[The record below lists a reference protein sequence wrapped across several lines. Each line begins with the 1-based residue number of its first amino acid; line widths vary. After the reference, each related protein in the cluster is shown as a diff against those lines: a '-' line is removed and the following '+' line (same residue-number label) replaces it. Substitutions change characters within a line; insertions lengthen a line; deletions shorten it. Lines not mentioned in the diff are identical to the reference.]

1 MIKAIVFDFD
11 GLTID
16 TEYALY
22 ESFCD
27 ILEMEPGK
35 LPISEYA
42 VHIGTDSSSLY
53 NFILSQSNGLLTR
66 DEIIE
71 KSAVLHK
78 AKLSKPFA
86 RDGIEDYLKAAK
98 ELGLKIGLASSSY
111 RDWVEHF
118 LKELN
123 ILHYFDVIQTRD
135 DVKKVKPDPELY
147 KNTIKLL
154 GVNPQ
159 EAIAFEDSANGSKAA
174 LAAGLN
180 CVVVPNKITEH
191 LPFENYHLKLASMAD
206 RSLQEVIESMEKSV
220 NLLEK

>member
-11 GLTID
+11 GLTVD

-27 ILEMEPGK
+27 ILEMKPGN
-35 LPISEYA
+35 LPINEYA
-42 VHIGTDSSSLY
+42 FHIGTDSSSLY
-53 NFILSQSNGLLTR
+53 NFILSQANGLLTR

-78 AKLSKPFA
+78 AKLNKPIA

-98 ELGLKIGLASSSY
+98 AQGLKIGLASSSY
-111 RDWVEHF
+111 REWVEHF
-118 LKELN
+118 LIKLN
-123 ILHYFDVIQTRD
+123 ILHYFDIIQTRD

-147 KNTIKLL
+147 ENVVKLL
-154 GVNPQ
+154 GVNPR

-174 LAAGLN
+174 LSAGLN
-180 CVVVPNKITEH
+180 CVIVPNKITEH

-206 RSLQEVIESMEKSV
+206 KSLEEVIDSIEKTV
-220 NLLEK
+220 KLLEK

>member
-11 GLTID
+11 GLTVD

-27 ILEMEPGK
+27 ILEMQPGK
-35 LPISEYA
+35 LPIKEYA
-42 VHIGTDSSSLY
+42 VHIGTDSNSLY
-53 NFILSQSNGLLTR
+53 NFILNQANGSLTR

-86 RDGIEDYLKAAK
+86 RDGIEGYLKGAK
-98 ELGLKIGLASSSY
+98 EQGLKIGLASSSY
-111 RDWVEHF
+111 RTWVEHF
-118 LKELN
+118 LMELD
-123 ILHYFDVIQTRD
+123 ILHYFDAIQTRD

-147 KNTIKLL
+147 ENVIKLL
-154 GVNPQ
+154 GVYPK

-191 LPFENYHLKLASMAD
+191 LPFENYHLKLVSMAD
-206 RSLQEVIESMEKSV
+206 KSLQEVIASIEKSV
-220 NLLEK
+220 NFL